1 MHLKFEVIN
10 STLVAQIE
18 GELDHHTAEEIREDI
33 DRKMDQHR
41 VKNLLLDLQGMNFM
55 DSSGIGLVIGRYKR
69 LHKTGGHVAVIHM
82 NSRIERIFKMSG
94 LLNIVKRFDTKQ
106 QAIENL

>member
-1 MHLKFEVIN
+1 MHLNFEVIN
-10 STLVAQIE
+10 NTLVARIE

-33 DRKMDQHR
+33 DRKIDQHS
-41 VKNLLLDLQGMNFM
+41 VKNLLFDLQGMHFM

-69 LHKTGGHVAVIHM
+69 LSKVGGQVAVVHM
-82 NSRIERIFKMSG
+82 NNRIERIFKMSG
-94 LLNIVKRFDTKQ
+94 LLNIVKKYDTKQ